1 MWTNN
6 IKGNSESN
14 SSYENTIFDK
24 IEQILDWKIT
34 KSELDS
40 MSKKYGFKKT
50 IDDILNKYSDTKKL
64 AIFIMSEINPDIF
77 KTHLELH
84 NDLDVVKLAI
94 QKNSNL
100 YYSIATKL
108 KNNEVIWQEMI
119 KSMIRENKN
128 FFDVELFIN
137 SYFVKNSKKLFDFY
151 FIYLDKANN
160 HLSNDLSKNLFELK
174 QSNLDLYTHLN
185 ENKLFITKWKNI
197 TINNSFI
204 KQFNIEVN
212 KDSIFRWL
220 DQNEKNV
227 FIINK
232 LITYF
237 GVSYSSLWPE
247 EKNIFDLVLNLI
259 NIQISKEIKEK
270 NKKLEEKDIDFEEK
284 NIETSTELSDYED
297 DEFNDFADFSYPEC
311 NSYRVTGGYNIETI
325 TWKKIFITN
334 TEKDKFTT
342 KALKNYIKFHNTM
355 RNLWLNF
362 LWDKYSHDFK
372 ILCNNKIW
380 VNYMLWEWIT
390 DSKMLSILNMIWRN
404 VWVPEHRVLDE
415 KWKETNSIKCFKTL
429 WDAKEA
435 FWEIKETWMINDKK
449 YSDWST
455 FWNWAVENKLIEV
468 LCIDQKGNGLNIS
481 KWK

>member
-185 ENKLFITKWKNI
+185 YK
-197 TINNSFI
+197 
-204 KQFNIEVN
+204 
-212 KDSIFRWL
+212 
-220 DQNEKNV
+220 
-227 FIINK
+227 
-232 LITYF
+232 
-237 GVSYSSLWPE
+237 
-247 EKNIFDLVLNLI
+247 
-259 NIQISKEIKEK
+259 
-270 NKKLEEKDIDFEEK
+270 
-284 NIETSTELSDYED
+284 
-297 DEFNDFADFSYPEC
+297 
-311 NSYRVTGGYNIETI
+311 
-325 TWKKIFITN
+325 
-334 TEKDKFTT
+334 
-342 KALKNYIKFHNTM
+342 
-355 RNLWLNF
+355 
-362 LWDKYSHDFK
+362 
-372 ILCNNKIW
+372 
-380 VNYMLWEWIT
+380 
-390 DSKMLSILNMIWRN
+390 
-404 VWVPEHRVLDE
+404 
-415 KWKETNSIKCFKTL
+415 
-429 WDAKEA
+429 
-435 FWEIKETWMINDKK
+435 
-449 YSDWST
+449 
-455 FWNWAVENKLIEV
+455 
-468 LCIDQKGNGLNIS
+468 
-481 KWK
+481 